1 MAPRGRGESSQTILD
16 PKYGIPLEKD
26 FQQLCLAL
34 TVVSGSR
41 FFLIWLLKKHNPGR
55 IAHWFWLDSLGLP
68 IKKLDLWYLLIC
80 WVVPLPNSGKSRFS
94 LGSRIPHSKCKNHDG
109 DTYWKGKA
117 TEYRWSIICLK
128 SPGDPNLNLHLPL
141 GNPGSGGGTAW
152 TSSKAASHCHVKEL
166 QTRQTPVA
174 PVQVLEELTW
184 HNGEGWYSAKE
195 VKFPLVK
202 FNIDT
207 QHDATFE
214 AGVPEIRFP
223 NHHLLVSI
231 CQMFRSPF
239 QLQGFLTRI
248 SSWYIFEKGCKGVSR
263 QQFRMTRTKKDLLRD
278 YQTPWSLSTVD
289 GKKIR

>member
-1 MAPRGRGESSQTILD
+1 MVTLTGKGRRPNIDEALFVWNHR
-16 PKYGIPLEKD
+16 GIPTLT
-26 FQQLCLAL
+26 FICHLAIL
-34 TVVSGSR
+34 VR
-41 FFLIWLLKKHNPGR
+41 
-55 IAHWFWLDSLGLP
+55 
-68 IKKLDLWYLLIC
+68 
-80 WVVPLPNSGKSRFS
+80 
-94 LGSRIPHSKCKNHDG
+94 
-109 DTYWKGKA
+109 
-117 TEYRWSIICLK
+117 
-128 SPGDPNLNLHLPL
+128 
-141 GNPGSGGGTAW
+141 GGGTAW

-223 NHHLLVSI
+223 NYHLLVSI

-263 QQFRMTRTKKDLLRD
+263 QQFRITRTKKDLLRD